1 MNPGL
6 IKNYVAEGA
15 VTKRRIVM
23 HGTAD
28 GQAALADGSTAKL
41 LGVSTDID
49 SADTARVDVQ
59 LSGQVEIEFGG
70 TVARGDWLTS
80 DATGRAVAA
89 APGAGV
95 NAEVIGKADVSGV
108 IGDVASVNLSLGQIQ
123 G

>member
-6 IKNYVAEGA
+6 IKNYIAEGA
-15 VTKRRIVM
+15 VTKRRIVKY
-23 HGTAD
+23 GSAD
-28 GQAALADGSTAKL
+28 GKAALADGSTAKL
-41 LGVSTDID
+41 LGVSTEVD

-59 LSGQVEIEFGG
+59 LSGQVEIELGG
-70 TVARGDWLTS
+70 TVTRGDWLTS
-80 DATGRAVAA
+80 DATGRAVTA

-108 IGDVASVNLSLGQIQ
+108 IGDIAPVNMSPGTIQ

>member
-1 MNPGL
+1 VNPGL
-6 IKNYVAEGA
+6 TKNYVADGA

-23 HGTAD
+23 HGAAD
-28 GQAALADGSTAKL
+28 GEAALADGSTAKL
-41 LGVSTDID
+41 LGVSTDVD
-49 SADTARVDVQ
+49 SADAARVDVQ
-59 LSGQVEIEFGG
+59 LDGQVEIELGG

-80 DATGRAVAA
+80 DAMGRAVTA

-108 IGDVASVNLSLGQIQ
+108 VSDIADVNISLGQIQ